1 MKACMLA
8 YTFYDADNRVRR
20 YAEALVRRGDQVDA
34 IALAREG
41 QPAFE
46 IIHGVRVYRIQ
57 KRQIDE
63 SGPFSYLIKL
73 LLFFVRSAWFLTI
86 KHVRERYHV
95 IHVHSV
101 PDFEVF
107 ATLVPRLMGAR
118 VILDIHDIVPE
129 FYGSKFKVNERSLVF
144 RLLVLVERL
153 SIFYSSHVIISNHL
167 WQNKLISRS
176 VRPEKCTALI
186 NYPDPAIFHRRRG
199 DERTE
204 DAFVLC
210 YPGTLAWHQGLD
222 IATEAMARL
231 RDRAPNVRLLLVG
244 DGPEREMLRQMIVDR
259 KLEDRISL
267 TGLVPLERVAEIMTT
282 IDAGV
287 VPKRTDSFGNEAFST
302 KIMEF
307 MAMGVP
313 VIASRTRIDEFYF
326 SNDLVQ
332 FFSSGDPED
341 LAEKIM
347 ELVENRAR
355 REALRANASHFIAAN
370 NWGVRKNEYFQLV
383 DCLAENAR

>member
-1 MKACMLA
+1 VKACMLA

-20 YAEALVRRGDQVDA
+20 YAEALVRRGDLVDA
-34 IALAREG
+34 IAIAREG

-46 IIHGVRVYRIQ
+46 IIQGVRVFRIQ
-57 KRQIDE
+57 KRRIDE
-63 SGPFSYLIKL
+63 SGPFSYLLKL
-73 LLFFVRSAWFLTI
+73 LIFFVRSAWFLTV
-86 KHVRERYHV
+86 KHLREPYHV

-129 FYGSKFKVNERSLVF
+129 FYGSKFRVGERSLVF

-153 SIFYSSHVIISNHL
+153 SILYSSHVIISNHL
-167 WQNKLISRS
+167 WQKKLISRS
-176 VRPEKCTALI
+176 VRAEKCTALI
-186 NYPDPAIFHRRRG
+186 NYPDPAIFHRRDG
-199 DERTE
+199 EE
-204 DAFVLC
+204 PNPDAFVLC

-231 RDRAPNVRLLLVG
+231 RDRAPNVKLLLVG
-244 DGPEREMLRQMIVDR
+244 DGPERERLRQMIVDR
-259 KLEDRISL
+259 KLEDRVSL
-267 TGLVPLERVAEIMTT
+267 TGLVPLEKVAEIMAT

-313 VIASRTRIDEFYF
+313 VIASRTRIDEYYF
-326 SNDLVQ
+326 NNDLVQ
-332 FFSSGDPED
+332 FFSSGDPGD
-341 LAEKIM
+341 LAEKIID
-347 ELVENRAR
+347 LVENRAR
-355 REALRANASHFIAAN
+355 RETLRANASHFIAAN
-370 NWGVRKNEYFQLV
+370 NWGVHKNEYFQLV
-383 DCLAENAR
+383 DCLAENGR

>member
-1 MKACMLA
+1 MLA

-20 YAEALVRRGDQVDA
+20 YAEALARRGDNVDA

-46 IIHGVRVYRIQ
+46 VIQGVRVYRIQ
-57 KRQIDE
+57 KRRIDE
-63 SGPFSYLIKL
+63 SGPFSYLVKL
-73 LLFFVRSAWFLTI
+73 LLFFVQSAWFLTV
-86 KHVRERYHV
+86 KHLREPYHV

-129 FYGSKFKVNERSLVF
+129 FYGSKFKVGERSLAF

-153 SIFYSSHVIISNHL
+153 SILYSSHVIISNHL
-167 WQNKLISRS
+167 WHEKLIRRS

-186 NYPDPAIFHRRRG
+186 NYPDPAIFHRRQGEGRAADG
-199 DERTE
+199 
-204 DAFVLC
+204 FVLC

-231 RDRAPNVRLLLVG
+231 RDRAPNVKLLLVG
-244 DGPEREMLRQMIVDR
+244 DGPEREKLRRMIADR
-259 KLEDRISL
+259 KLEDRVCL
-267 TGLVPLERVAEIMTT
+267 TGMVPLEKVAEIMTT

-313 VIASRTRIDEFYF
+313 VIASRTRIDEYYF
-326 SNDLVQ
+326 NNDLVQ
-332 FFSSGDPED
+332 FFSSGDSAD

-355 REALRANASHFIAAN
+355 RETLCANATHFIAAN
-370 NWGVRKNEYFQLV
+370 NWGVRKNEYLQLV
-383 DCLAENAR
+383 DGLAESAR